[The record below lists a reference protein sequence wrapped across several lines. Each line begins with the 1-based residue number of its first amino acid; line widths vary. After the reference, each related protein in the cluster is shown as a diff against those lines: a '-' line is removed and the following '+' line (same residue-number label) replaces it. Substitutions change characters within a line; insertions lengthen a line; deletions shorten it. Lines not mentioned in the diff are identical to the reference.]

1 MENIEEI
8 FHEYIRIKLSTSKE
22 AYINELI
29 NNKNY
34 LSLSDD
40 EGYMHVQF
48 EILNKKDMIL
58 AFMAGYDIFFYDYE
72 DVVSSTDGE
81 DGNIFNLVSNAGS
94 YIFKSDAPQNI
105 YLNLFI
111 NRDMPLEVEGY
122 LYIHLRDM
130 LFQMLHYVPDY
141 IAGYIRKDC
150 YEMIEEEL
158 DEQGY
163 MVINED
169 IECLEILRREI
180 ACVNSKIKITKKVGI
195 IITSFGN
202 EKLS

>member
-1 MENIEEI
+1 MKNVEEI
-8 FHEYIRIKLSTSKE
+8 FHDYIRIKLSTSKE
-22 AYINELI
+22 TYINELI

-72 DVVSSTDGE
+72 DVISSADGE
-81 DGNIFNLVSNAGS
+81 DGNIFNLVSNAGW
-94 YIFKSDAPQNI
+94 YISKSNAPQNI

-122 LYIHLRDM
+122 LYIHLGDM
-130 LFQMLHYVPDY
+130 LFQLLHYVPDY
-141 IAGYIRKDC
+141 IAGYIHKDC
-150 YEMIEEEL
+150 YEMIKEEL
-158 DEQGY
+158 DAQGY

-180 ACVNSKIKITKKVGI
+180 A
-195 IITSFGN
+195 
-202 EKLS
+202 

>member
-1 MENIEEI
+1 
-8 FHEYIRIKLSTSKE
+8 
-22 AYINELI
+22 
-29 NNKNY
+29 
-34 LSLSDD
+34 
-40 EGYMHVQF
+40 
-48 EILNKKDMIL
+48 MIL

-72 DVVSSTDGE
+72 DVISSADGE
-81 DGNIFNLVSNAGS
+81 DGNIFNLVSNAGW
-94 YIFKSDAPQNI
+94 YISKSDAPQNI

-130 LFQMLHYVPDY
+130 LFQMFHYVPDY

-150 YEMIEEEL
+150 YEMIKEEL
-158 DEQGY
+158 DAQGY

-180 ACVNSKIKITKKVGI
+180 A
-195 IITSFGN
+195 
-202 EKLS
+202 

>member
-1 MENIEEI
+1 
-8 FHEYIRIKLSTSKE
+8 
-22 AYINELI
+22 
-29 NNKNY
+29 
-34 LSLSDD
+34 
-40 EGYMHVQF
+40 
-48 EILNKKDMIL
+48 
-58 AFMAGYDIFFYDYE
+58 MAGYDIFFYDYE
-72 DVVSSTDGE
+72 DVISSADGE
-81 DGNIFNLVSNAGS
+81 DGNIFNLVSNAGW
-94 YIFKSDAPQNI
+94 YISKSNAPQNI

-150 YEMIEEEL
+150 YEMIKEEL

-180 ACVNSKIKITKKVGI
+180 A
-195 IITSFGN
+195 
-202 EKLS
+202 